1 MRNRIIVIGLV
12 AFLAFALGS
21 RASRPEIKNRESV
34 RHQLVRIWNDPKER
48 KRRRKAAEKTAKKV
62 RRALDRAR
70 S

>member
-21 RASRPEIKNRESV
+21 RASRPQIKSRESV

-48 KRRRKAAEKTAKKV
+48 KRRRKAAERKAKKV
-62 RRALDRAR
+62 RAAIDKAR
-70 S
+70 R